1 MNVNVYIWLEDC
13 LKDLHRQ
20 LCAHGDAIDFIGVT
34 INSEIF
40 NHGPLWLSFRPIKNF
55 YVEDLW
61 GLLSSAIQSSNNFD
75 VSDRLSINYAIVSSV
90 AGRGRVKLTGENIK
104 KKSIL
109 TIKND
114 DQLCLPRSLA
124 AAYAYIVRGQIR
136 TGRLH
141 DYWNLICRSN

>member
-20 LCAHGDAIDFIGVT
+20 LSARGDAIDFIAVA

-40 NHGPLWLSFRPIKNF
+40 NHGPLWLSFIPIKNF
-55 YVEDLW
+55 YVEDIW

-75 VSDRLSINYAIVSSV
+75 VSDRLSINSAIESGI
-90 AGRGRVKLTGENIK
+90 AGRRRVKLTEENVK

-114 DQLCLPRSLA
+114 LS
-124 AAYAYIVRGQIR
+124 Y
-136 TGRLH
+136 
-141 DYWNLICRSN
+141 

>member
-1 MNVNVYIWLEDC
+1 MNIYIWFEDC

-20 LCAHGDAIDFIGVT
+20 FCARGDAIDFVGVT

-61 GLLSSAIQSSNNFD
+61 GLLSSAIQSSNNLD
-75 VSDRLSINYAIVSSV
+75 IRDRLSINFPIVRGV
-90 AGRGRVKLTGENIK
+90 AGRGRVKLTDENVK

-109 TIKND
+109 SIKID
-114 DQLCLPRSLA
+114 DHLCLP
-124 AAYAYIVRGQIR
+124 
-136 TGRLH
+136 
-141 DYWNLICRSN
+141 